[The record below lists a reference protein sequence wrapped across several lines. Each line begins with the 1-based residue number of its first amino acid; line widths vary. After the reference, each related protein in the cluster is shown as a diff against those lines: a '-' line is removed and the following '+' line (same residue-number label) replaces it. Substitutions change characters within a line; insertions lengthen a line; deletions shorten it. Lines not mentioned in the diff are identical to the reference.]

1 MRRYHVVVG
10 IGLLLLA
17 SAAASTASGPERP
30 DPVALAAAA
39 RNEPVVVRVLMTSGR
54 AQEILNDESQTTHMI
69 RKRDTT
75 EP

>member
-1 MRRYHVVVG
+1 MRTYYVVVG

-17 SAAASTASGPERP
+17 APAASTASGPERP

-54 AQEILNDESQTTHMI
+54 AQEILNDESQTTHMNRI
-69 RKRDTT
+69 RHIA
-75 EP
+75 ES